1 MSAKVPRRRVV
12 VAVAGIVLA
21 ALALVWT
28 GFQTERQGAQ
38 IDALYEALTVEQQ
51 GVEDRGE
58 SPIAPPPEELIDD
71 PDAEIPAGPPGPPG
85 PSGPPGPG
93 VSEDDLDAAVARHFE
108 KYPYQGELSPAELA
122 AAFAALLTE
131 HPDAVNDQ
139 IYAAISTYLTE
150 NPPPPG
156 PPGADGQDGADGAD
170 GAQGEPGRPPTKDEI
185 RTEVEAYIEENGLP
199 ICPPDAPAGP
209 LTVVT
214 PGGPVD
220 IIACIV
226 PNQPE

>member
-1 MSAKVPRRRVV
+1 MTSKLPRIRIVV
-12 VAVAGIVLA
+12 SIAAIVLA
-21 ALALVWT
+21 AAALAWT
-28 GFQTERQGAQ
+28 VVQSDRQGAQ
-38 IDALYEALTVEQQ
+38 IDALSEALTVEQQ

-58 SPIAPPPEELIDD
+58 SPIAPAPEELIDD

-93 VSEDDLDAAVARHFE
+93 VSQDDLDAAVARHFQ

-131 HPDAVNDQ
+131 NPDAVNDQ

-150 NPPPPG
+150 HPPPAG
-156 PPGADGQDGADGAD
+156 PAGADGQDGAD

-185 RTEVEAYIEENGLP
+185 RAEVEAYIDENGLP

-226 PNQPE
+226 PNESE